1 MISPDNYKATLPETY
16 DFEPE
21 RRRSPLFFIVS
32 IICALAVTGGLL
44 AGYYYLQRR
53 HVEQTRATQQAM
65 NPPEKPVVP
74 PQAQIYEDEAMIK
87 GSQAIIG
94 GTVRN
99 ISNET
104 LSNLSV
110 ELELTRRKDAG
121 KEKRTLTLE
130 PKDLAP
136 NQQGKYSLSV
146 LKRDYRNAHLVRL
159 ISGAQGSAEIAYK
172 TAPGAQRPPEP
183 PPNKTETIIVNKPAP
198 RKGSGEE
205 FVNSPDNP
213 GTIR

>member
-1 MISPDNYKATLPETY
+1 MISPDSYKDTSPETY

-21 RRRSPLFFIVS
+21 RRRSPLFLIVS
-32 IICALAVTGGLL
+32 IVCALAVTGGLL

-53 HVEQTRATQQAM
+53 HAEQTRATQQAM

-74 PQAQIYEDEAMIK
+74 PQAQVYEDEAMIK
-87 GSQAIIG
+87 GSQAVIG

-104 LSNLSV
+104 LSDLTV
-110 ELELTRRKDAG
+110 ELELTRRKDAV
-121 KEKRTLTLE
+121 KEKRILTLE

-146 LKRDYRNAHLVRL
+146 LKRDYRSAHLVRL
-159 ISGAQGSAEIAYK
+159 LGSGGSAEIAYK

-183 PPNKTETIIVNKPAP
+183 PPHQTETIIVNKPAP